1 MNDYNTDLLSDAKNE
16 YMSRLLTILSPLVIQ
31 GVKSIFDEAYNLCI
45 ENDERSKYLMTF
57 QNFLSRVIKWNSTI
71 INDETDRIIKTS
83 GCTYLED
90 LLTCVHITQLKI
102 LTSIRVATKQK
113 KIDIDIPKLADFV
126 HKVYI
131 LFARKLYTNIYL
143 FEKDIMPLNYQ
154 KNMRECEILCR
165 EAILESIRDSMPIEQ
180 ILRAYVEETVDEEII
195 EEITKVETDEII
207 TPKEVE
213 VKPDLIDEETVVKP
227 PFKVKKEEV
236 KIDIVKHAAEEPI
249 VEHKE
254 EPKKEERVKL
264 NVTENLL
271 ENIKKE
277 PEKKLEIRTNVNFN
291 DNDAVINYDIQ
302 KSPSS
307 IKKEKIEN
315 VSAPK
320 TNERLEKISSER
332 NEQRKLEEEEEEED
346 DKIKIH
352 SGVEIKLDTLDVHS
366 LDKNLKIETPILTD
380 IEILK

>member
-71 INDETDRIIKTS
+71 INDETARIVKTS

-113 KIDIDIPKLADFV
+113 KIDIDIPKLADFI

-165 EAILESIRDSMPIEQ
+165 ESILESIRDSIPIEQ
-180 ILRAYVEETVDEEII
+180 ILRAYVDETVDEEII
-195 EEITKVETDEII
+195 EEITEIETDEEPP
-207 TPKEVE
+207 PKVVVPE
-213 VKPDLIDEETVVKP
+213 LIDEESVVKP

-236 KIDIVKHAAEEPI
+236 KIDIVKHGT
-249 VEHKE
+249 E
-254 EPKKEERVKL
+254 EPKKEEHVKL

-271 ENIKKE
+271 EDIKKE

-307 IKKEKIEN
+307 IKNENIEN

-332 NEQRKLEEEEEEED
+332 SVQRKLDEEEEEEED
-346 DKIKIH
+346 KIKIH
-352 SGVEIKLDTLDVHS
+352 TGVEIKLDTLDIHS